1 MQTLHTVYFPCRP
14 QFSIQAAN
22 SSLGGVTA
30 VSFYDGKGG
39 VFADMPIISG
49 YYPLTVGKTG
59 SDTNGVQT
67 IDKDIS
73 SSEAEG
79 SRGFGFQLY
88 PSKHG

>member
-30 VSFYDGKGG
+30 VSFYDGKDG

-67 IDKDIS
+67 IDKDT
-73 SSEAEG
+73 EG